1 MTQSGHGLLPAT
13 KSDPV
18 RYPALTGSAATKRRS
33 EADDESNPQSLE
45 GCPMARRNFPD
56 LTFEVVQHDRSWA
69 IWLVVILGG
78 VVGVFALTA
87 LIVSLVH
94 S

>member
-1 MTQSGHGLLPAT
+1 
-13 KSDPV
+13 
-18 RYPALTGSAATKRRS
+18 
-33 EADDESNPQSLE
+33 
-45 GCPMARRNFPD
+45 MARRNFPD

-69 IWLVVILGG
+69 IWLVVILGV

-87 LIVSLVH
+87 LIVSLIH

>member
-1 MTQSGHGLLPAT
+1 
-13 KSDPV
+13 
-18 RYPALTGSAATKRRS
+18 
-33 EADDESNPQSLE
+33 
-45 GCPMARRNFPD
+45 MARRNFPD

-87 LIVSLVH
+87 LIVSLIH
-94 S
+94 G